1 MDRPAVDRPVT
12 DRTDLPPDGLTA
24 ADLPLPPRLG
34 NPPPRFGRLDLPD
47 GGWIRH
53 ARWPSPDTC
62 RGTVVLL
69 PGRSEFLEKY
79 DTVARAW
86 RERGFLVIGMDWRGQ
101 GRSSRFL
108 SEHAPLRQRG
118 HVPDYGIWLDDLD
131 RFLDAVAAPAARGPL
146 LACAHSQGG
155 HVTLRHMARS
165 PGRFDA
171 AVLSAPMT
179 GIFVQP
185 GWVPS
190 RVARTFARAGVRLGR
205 AASYL
210 PGQGDYDSARHRFAG
225 NPVTSD
231 PALWAVHHQWFR
243 HDPALVVGGVTHGWL
258 DATYRS
264 LDALAQPEAAAGVE
278 VPMLALVP
286 GRDTVVPPESQ
297 QAVCARYPRC
307 RVRVLPDAMHEVLM
321 ERDDIRSAA
330 WAEIDGFLADTPA
343 FGPARSR

>member
-1 MDRPAVDRPVT
+1 MDPMD
-12 DRTDLPPDGLTA
+12 PPPEGITA

-34 NPPPRFGRLDLPD
+34 DPPPRFIRLDLPD

-53 ARWPSPDTC
+53 ARWPAPDAC

-86 RERGFLVIGMDWRGQ
+86 RERGFLAIGLDWRGQ

-108 SEHAPLRQRG
+108 SEHPPLRQRG
-118 HVPDYGIWLDDLD
+118 HVPDYGTWLDDLD
-131 RFLDAVAAPAARGPL
+131 RFLDAAAAPAAGPL
-146 LACAHSQGG
+146 VACAHSQGA
-155 HVTLRHMARS
+155 HLLLRHLARS

-179 GIFVQP
+179 DVYRQP
-185 GWVPS
+185 GWVP
-190 RVARTFARAGVRLGR
+190 RAVARTVARAGVRFGR

-210 PGQGDYDSARHRFAG
+210 PGQGDYDPARQRFAT
-225 NPVTSD
+225 NPVTGD
-231 PALWAVHHQWFR
+231 PALWAVHHQWYR

-264 LDALAQPEAAAGVE
+264 IEALARPEAAAGVE

-286 GRDTVVPPESQ
+286 GRDVVVPPESQ
-297 QAVCARYPRC
+297 KAICARYPRC

-321 ERDDIRSAA
+321 ECDAIRSAA
-330 WAEIDGFLADTPA
+330 WAEIDRFLADTPA
-343 FGPARSR
+343 AGP